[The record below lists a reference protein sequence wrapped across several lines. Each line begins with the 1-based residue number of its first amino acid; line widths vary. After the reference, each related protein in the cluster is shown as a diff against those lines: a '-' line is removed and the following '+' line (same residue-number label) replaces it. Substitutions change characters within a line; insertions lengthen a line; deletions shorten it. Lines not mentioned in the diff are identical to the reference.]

1 MKKSVSELLRIGA
14 VLFGF
19 AALVFLLW
27 EPHFEGRNA
36 NATVFEVYFKD
47 PFLAYVYVGSI
58 PFFVGLFHGL
68 RVLGFVG
75 EDRGFS
81 AESVG
86 AVRKIRLCALALLG
100 FVAGSVGFMPWE
112 GPEDRPP
119 GVFLRLLVAV
129 PAALVAVGARR
140 FERLALA
147 RARGGDGVHS

>member
-1 MKKSVSELLRIGA
+1 MLA
-14 VLFGF
+14 
-19 AALVFLLW
+19 

-47 PFLAYVYVGSI
+47 PFLAYAYIGSI
-58 PFFVGLFHGL
+58 PFFMGLFQGI

-75 EDRGFS
+75 EEWGFS
-81 AESVG
+81 AESVA
-86 AVRKIRLCALALLG
+86 AVRKIRVCALALLG

-129 PAALVAVGARR
+129 PAALVVAGTAE
-140 FERLALA
+140 FERLSVA
-147 RARGGDGVHS
+147 RTRGGDGVHS